1 MEIIAECHDQIKNI
15 LGKEITDEM
24 AIPAYTQGSWY
35 SRIVF
40 WSKLNKIIR
49 FTAQP

>member
-1 MEIIAECHDQIKNI
+1 MDKKIITEIIKSCHEDVKSN

-24 AIPAYTQGSWY
+24 AIPAYTEGTWY

-40 WSKLNKIIR
+40 WVS
-49 FTAQP
+49 